1 MRVGLFLLTNAGVV
15 IVLSFVLNILGI
27 GQSGNMMGLIV
38 LTSIFGMGGAF
49 LSLMMSKSMALRSV
63 GAGIITDPQNDVER
77 WLLKMVEKQ
86 AKEAGIGMPDVAIFQ
101 APSPNAFA
109 TGSNRNAALVAVS
122 TGLLQHMKP
131 NEVEAVMAHEIS
143 HVANGDM
150 VTLTLLQGVMNTFVM
165 VFAHILAAAMDKG
178 RRGMGYFMGYYIAQ
192 SVLGFLAAMVVMWFS
207 RYREFRADSGG
218 GQLAGVANMIAALE
232 RLKAEPVSESLPDS
246 VDAFGISGGI
256 GKLLSSHPPLDKR
269 IEHLRNQV

>member
-15 IVLSFVLNILGI
+15 IVLSFVLNILGV
-27 GQSGNMMGLIV
+27 GQSGNMMGLII

-49 LSLMMSKSMALRSV
+49 ISLMMSKSMALRSV
-63 GAGIITDPQNDVER
+63 GAKVITDPQNDIEK
-77 WLLKMVEKQ
+77 WLLKLVEQQ
-86 AKEAGIGMPDVAIFQ
+86 AKEARIGMPDVAIFESV
-101 APSPNAFA
+101 SPNAFA

-122 TGLLQHMKP
+122 TGLLRHMKP
-131 NEVEAVMAHEIS
+131 EEVEAVMAHEIS

-165 VFAHILAAAMDKG
+165 IFAHILAAALDKG
-178 RRGMGYFMGYYIAQ
+178 RRGMGYFMGYYVAQ

-207 RYREFRADSGG
+207 RYREFRADTGG
-218 GQLAGVANMIAALE
+218 GQLAGVGNMIAALE
-232 RLKAEPVSESLPDS
+232 RLKVAPDSEPLPDS

-269 IEHLRNQV
+269 IERLRSQI

>member
-15 IVLSFVLNILGI
+15 IVLSFVLNILGV
-27 GQSGNMMGLIV
+27 GQSGNMMGLIL

-63 GAGIITDPQNDVER
+63 GAGVITEPQNDTEK
-77 WLLKMVEKQ
+77 WLLKLVEKQ
-86 AKEAGIGMPDVAIFQ
+86 AKEARIGMPDVAIFES
-101 APSPNAFA
+101 ASPNAFA

-122 TGLLQHMKP
+122 TGLLRHMKP
-131 NEVEAVMAHEIS
+131 EEVGAVMAHEIS

-165 VFAHILAAAMDKG
+165 IFAHILAAALDKG
-178 RRGMGYFMGYYIAQ
+178 RRGMGYFMGYYVAQ

-218 GQLAGVANMIAALE
+218 GQLAGVGNMIAALE
-232 RLKAEPVSESLPDS
+232 RLKVAPDSEPLPDS

-269 IEHLRNQV
+269 IERLRSQL

>member
-232 RLKAEPVSESLPDS
+232 RLKAAPVSESLPDS

-269 IEHLRNQV
+269 IEYLRNQV

>member
-49 LSLMMSKSMALRSV
+49 FSLMMSKSMALRSV
-63 GAGIITDPQNDVER
+63 GAGVITDPQNDVER

-232 RLKAEPVSESLPDS
+232 RLKAAPVSESLPDS

-269 IEHLRNQV
+269 IEYLRNQV